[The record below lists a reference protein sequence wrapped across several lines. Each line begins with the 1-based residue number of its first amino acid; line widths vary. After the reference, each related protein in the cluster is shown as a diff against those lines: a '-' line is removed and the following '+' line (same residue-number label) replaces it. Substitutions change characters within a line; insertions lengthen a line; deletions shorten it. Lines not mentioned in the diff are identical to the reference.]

1 VEWTGRRISH
11 YLIEEQLGAGG
22 MGVVYRAQDEVLQ
35 RTVAV
40 KLLPADK
47 AGDPERRERFLQ
59 EARAASALNHPGI
72 VIIHE
77 MGEQEGQAFIVM
89 EYVEGLSLR
98 QMLKSGP
105 PDPQRMLPI
114 ATSAAEALAAAHA
127 RGLIHRDIKPDNIM
141 VTADGRAKILDFGLA
156 KLREPDGEMAT
167 QTAAIMGTPAYMAPE
182 QLRGQTADA
191 RTDVYAFGLVLKEMG
206 FAKVGAQASRQ
217 EPAERFQTM
226 RDVLD
231 ALAPAPQ
238 VAAPRGLWTL
248 VGLVAIAAIFGGLVL
263 IREIRGRIGKPAT
276 KRQAIAVL
284 YFRNLTQ
291 DPSLNW
297 LDSGLTEMLTTNLSQ
312 LQGIDVLSTERV
324 QSAVQRVGKGSSL
337 NPGMA
342 QEVAKQA
349 GADLF
354 VTGALIREGP
364 TRLRL
369 DVKLQ
374 DSAAG
379 QIVAAEKLDGDDVQ
393 AVFGMVD
400 ALTHRLAQRFA
411 PAAASGA
418 RGPAIEETTTA
429 NVEAYRHYQAGLD
442 YWRRFLYREAKT
454 EFEEAL
460 RQDPE
465 FVAARWRLSQVY
477 APLGDLRTAE
487 ELMGQVE
494 QKAARLPRK
503 DQLMVKARRAS
514 LSGDRE
520 GEQNALHALIR
531 EFPRES
537 EVRMYLSTVCRNNDQ
552 LDRSID
558 VLKEGLALDPRDDAQ
573 WNAYSYALG
582 LAGNVTGALEAND
595 RYQALL
601 PANPNPLDSRGDV
614 LFVAGR
620 SEEAITF
627 YRKVLEMKPDFNSG
641 YAAFKIALASA
652 DLGRSREAEEASRL
666 FTQLSS
672 QAQLRLPLLQ
682 AQLESQRG
690 DLAAASRSYRRA
702 VEGLAKAGQ
711 TVSARDA
718 LLVLAQ
724 IATVIGDVKNALA
737 FARQQKLLG
746 EELMPIA
753 TLEIAA
759 GNAAAADAALARY
772 AEIRPQVTKQAVA
785 DFLARARLTVA
796 VLNNDVAGAKAEAAR
811 LTHRGQNALAEGWI
825 LLQDK
830 DFTRAEERL
839 RLATR
844 QERSKLSGSG
854 SIITRSP
861 LAEQFA
867 HYLLGQVYE
876 GSGRRDQAAAE
887 YQGFL
892 KFYGKGKPLLYQ
904 AVKAREALKR
914 LGS

>member
-1 VEWTGRRISH
+1 
-11 YLIEEQLGAGG
+11 
-22 MGVVYRAQDEVLQ
+22 MGVVYRALDEVLL
-35 RTVAV
+35 RPVAV

-72 VIIHE
+72 VTIHG
-77 MGEQEGQAFIVM
+77 MGEQDGQAFIVM
-89 EYVEGLSLR
+89 EYVEGQSLR
-98 QMLKSGP
+98 ELLKSGAADAP
-105 PDPQRMLPI
+105 RLRAI
-114 ATSAAEALAAAHA
+114 AVSAAEALFAAHI
-127 RGLIHRDIKPDNIM
+127 RGLVHRDIKPDNIM
-141 VTADGRAKILDFGLA
+141 VTAEGRAKILDFGLA
-156 KLREPDGEMAT
+156 KLREPDQEMAT
-167 QTAAIMGTPAYMAPE
+167 QTAAVMGTPAYMAPE
-182 QLRGQTADA
+182 QLRGQPADL

-206 FAKVGAQASRQ
+206 FDEVGARASRQ
-217 EPAERFQTM
+217 DPAERYQSM
-226 RDVLD
+226 QEVLA
-231 ALAPAPQ
+231 ALSSDREARP
-238 VAAPRGLWTL
+238 PRALWTAAGLL
-248 VGLVAIAAIFGGLVL
+248 VIAAIFGLLLWKRDRSGPPP
-263 IREIRGRIGKPAT
+263 G
-276 KRQAIAVL
+276 KRQAVAVL

-324 QSAVQRVGKGSSL
+324 HSAVQRVGKGSGL

-354 VTGALIREGP
+354 VTGAIIREGP

-374 DSAAG
+374 DAAAG
-379 QIVAAEKLDGDDVQ
+379 QILAAEKLEGDDVQ
-393 AVFGMVD
+393 AVFRMVD

-411 PAAASGA
+411 PAAVSGSK
-418 RGPAIEETTTA
+418 GPAIEETTTA

-460 RQDPE
+460 RQDPD
-465 FVAARWRLSQVY
+465 FVAARWRLSQVH

-487 ELMGQVE
+487 ELMREVE
-494 QKAARLPRK
+494 QKAAKLTRK

-520 GEQNALHALIR
+520 GEQDTLHTLIR

-537 EVRMYLSTVCRNNDQ
+537 EVRQYLSAVCRNNGQ
-552 LDRSID
+552 IDRSID

-573 WNAYSYALG
+573 WNAYAYALA
-582 LAGNVTGALEAND
+582 LVGNIPGALEAND

-601 PANPNPLDSRGDV
+601 PANPNPLDSRGDL

-627 YRKVLEMKPDFNSG
+627 YRKVLELKPDFNSG

-652 DLGRSREAEEASRL
+652 DLGKSREVEEASRL
-666 FTQLSS
+666 FTQLSP
-672 QAQLRLPLLQ
+672 QAQLRSPLLQ
-682 AQLESQRG
+682 AQLEAQRG
-690 DLAAASRSYRRA
+690 DLTAASRSYRRA
-702 VEGLAKAGQ
+702 VEGLARAGQ
-711 TVSARDA
+711 TVAARDA

-724 IATVIGDVKNALA
+724 IATVIGDVKDALA

-746 EELMPIA
+746 EELVPIA

-759 GNAAAADAALARY
+759 GNAAAAEAAVARY
-772 AEIRPQVTKQAVA
+772 AEIRPQVTKQAAA
-785 DFLARARLTVA
+785 DFLARARLTIA
-796 VLNNDVAGAKAEAAR
+796 VLNNDTAGAKTEIAR
-811 LTHRGQNALAEGWI
+811 LTHRGQNALPEGWI
-825 LLQDK
+825 HLQDK

-839 RLATR
+839 RLAIR
-844 QERSKLSGSG
+844 QERGNISSPGSLI
-854 SIITRSP
+854 SRSP

-876 GSGRRDQAAAE
+876 GSGRRDQAVAE
-887 YQGFL
+887 YQEFL

-914 LGS
+914 LGSDNAGPGKD